1 MFEALAHSPPRANPS
16 PGRGHFILARIDNAF
31 AALLR
36 HNLGDKLSQRSVGAD
51 DNRPSTVQ
59 SKNHDTPLQDRA
71 DGPGN
76 KFVRADAQFF

>member
-1 MFEALAHSPPRANPS
+1 MFEALAHSPPRSIPS
-16 PGRGHFILARIDNAF
+16 PGRGPIILARIENAF
-31 AALLR
+31 AALFP
-36 HNLGDKLSQRSVGAD
+36 HNLGNNFSQRSVGAD
-51 DNRPSTVQ
+51 DNRPSTFQ

>member
-16 PGRGHFILARIDNAF
+16 PGRGLIILARLDNVF

-36 HNLGDKLSQRSVGAD
+36 HNLGDKYSQISVGAN
-51 DNRPSTVQ
+51 DNRPSTGQ
-59 SKNHDTPLQDRA
+59 SKYHATPLQDRA